1 MIPAAED
8 FGEIKRR
15 MRELREEQG
24 MLDDDPLT
32 AATDAL
38 EAIASTFGLNR
49 EHGETDIQLRA
60 RILIKMTAHRGG
72 HLLGDFP

>member
-32 AATDAL
+32 AASEELDYIGTIYGL
-38 EAIASTFGLNR
+38 TREAS
-49 EHGETDIQLRA
+49 ETDENFRVRLLVKITA
-60 RILIKMTAHRGG
+60 RQSRQ
-72 HLLGDFP
+72 